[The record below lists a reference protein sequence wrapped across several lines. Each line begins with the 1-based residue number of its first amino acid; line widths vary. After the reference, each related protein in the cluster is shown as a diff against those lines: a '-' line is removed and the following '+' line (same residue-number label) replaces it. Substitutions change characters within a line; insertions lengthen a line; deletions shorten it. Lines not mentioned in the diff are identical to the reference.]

1 MNILAATDFS
11 PRSHLAIRR
20 AGLLARETGAA
31 LALVHIV
38 DDDQPRD
45 LLQLEMREAERIL
58 HDQINAV
65 PELPGTDARAV
76 VIAGDAFDGILRTA
90 TTMAADLIVMGAH
103 RKQLLQD
110 IFIGTTIERVIR
122 LGAYPVLMV
131 NQQPAQQY
139 RSMLA
144 AIDLSEH
151 SAAAL
156 QRAVS
161 LGLIGDGSVTLMHA
175 FFPYAKGMMV
185 RSGLSQDSI
194 DEYVRSE
201 RQLVMDE
208 LARFVVSNDLA
219 VPGHSVRV
227 AEGRPFD
234 AIADAVKELRPDL
247 LLMGTHGRSGLVRA
261 LLGSVTEEALR
272 SLDVDILAVP
282 PMGRAR
288 RK

>member
-20 AGLLARETGAA
+20 AGLLARATGAA
-31 LALVHIV
+31 LTLVHIV
-38 DDDQPRD
+38 DDDQPRE
-45 LLQLEMREAERIL
+45 LLQLETREAERIL
-58 HDQINAV
+58 HDQIGAV
-65 PELPGTDARAV
+65 PELLETNARPMV
-76 VIAGDAFDGILRTA
+76 TAGDAFDGILRTA
-90 TTMAADLIVMGAH
+90 TTIGADLIVMGAH

-139 RSMLA
+139 RAMLA
-144 AIDLSEH
+144 AVDLSEH

-161 LGLIGDGSVTLMHA
+161 LGLIGEGSVTLLHA
-175 FFPYAKGMMV
+175 FFPYAKGMMI
-185 RSGLSQDSI
+185 RSGISQDSI
-194 DEYVRSE
+194 DEYIGSE

-208 LARFVVSNDLA
+208 LAKFLVANDLA
-219 VPGHSVRV
+219 MPGHSVRV
-227 AEGRPFD
+227 VEGRPFD
-234 AIADAVKELRPDL
+234 VIADSVQELRPDVL
-247 LLMGTHGRSGLVRA
+247 VMGTHGRSGIVRA

-288 RK
+288 GK

>member
-11 PRSHLAIRR
+11 TRSHRAIRR
-20 AGLLARETGAA
+20 AGLLARATDAELT
-31 LALVHIV
+31 LVHVV
-38 DDDQPRD
+38 DDERQE
-45 LLQLEMREAERIL
+45 LLELDTREAQRIL
-58 HDQINAV
+58 QEQIGAI
-65 PELPGTDARAV
+65 PELAETNVRSV

-90 TTMAADLIVMGAH
+90 TTTATDLIVMGAH

-139 RSMLA
+139 RTMLA
-144 AIDLSEH
+144 AVDLSEH

-156 QRAVS
+156 RRAMS
-161 LGLIGDGSVTLMHA
+161 FGLIGEGSVTLLHA
-175 FFPYAKGMMV
+175 FFPYAKSKMI
-185 RSGLSQDSI
+185 RSGMSQDGI
-194 DEYVRSE
+194 DEYILSE
-201 RQLVMDE
+201 RQLALDDIAKF
-208 LARFVVSNDLA
+208 LVSNDLA
-219 VPGHSVRV
+219 LPGHSVRV
-227 AEGRPFD
+227 VEGRPFD
-234 AIADAVKELRPDL
+234 VMADAVKELRPDVL
-247 LLMGTHGRSGLVRA
+247 VMGTHGRSAILRA

-282 PMGRAR
+282 PGRAR